1 MGAIKLVH
9 DRIQYLTQSLTTT
22 VKTLGQICDQ
32 ANKQAADS
40 ENNAFEV
47 KKLGASSRNEVQI
60 LKTNLN
66 EIKSRM
72 SSMEAGT
79 HPAISKVQILIKD
92 VMTIKIE
99 EADLDRFGKE
109 LQTQLV
115 PALEVMSVKIQQLEI
130 NQVRSLGSIN
140 PIMPPSRT
148 PVVSE
153 SKGL

>member
-1 MGAIKLVH
+1 M
-9 DRIQYLTQSLTTT
+9 
-22 VKTLGQICDQ
+22 KTLGQICDQ

-79 HPAISKVQILIKD
+79 HPAISKAQILIKD

-99 EADLDRFGKE
+99 EADLDHFGKE
-109 LQTQLV
+109 LQTQLL
-115 PALEVMSVKIQQLEI
+115 PALEMISVNIQQLYL
-130 NQVRSLGSIN
+130 NQGISIGSIN
-140 PIMPPSRT
+140 PIIPPPRT
-148 PVVSE
+148 QVVSGL
-153 SKGL
+153 KGL